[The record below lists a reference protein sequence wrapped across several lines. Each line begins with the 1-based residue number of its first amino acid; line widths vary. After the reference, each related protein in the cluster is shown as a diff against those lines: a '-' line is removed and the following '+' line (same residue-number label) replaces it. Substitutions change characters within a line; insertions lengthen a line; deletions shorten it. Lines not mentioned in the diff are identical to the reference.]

1 MARQIQLRRGTAD
14 QHETFTGAE
23 GEVTFDITNKTLRAH
38 DGSTP
43 GGIALARKDDVPN
56 MDTAD
61 YVIAS
66 QEPTAA
72 NGLTW
77 YRKYKS
83 GWVEQGGHIFGSSS
97 VTFPIPMKNN
107 DYVWRINSL
116 KNLYAPNKIGAIY
129 FISEFYSVYIVGMQ
143 PQNPEPH
150 QYQSA
155 VFWFHTNTDY
165 DQFDTTPV
173 PTFRDA

>member
-43 GGIALARKDDVPN
+43 GSIALARKDDVPN

-116 KNLYAPNKIGAIY
+116 YNHSGFAPYSELGELETKNPTGFTKAGNAKT
-129 FISEFYSVYIVGMQ
+129 FIWEVRGI
-143 PQNPEPH
+143 
-150 QYQSA
+150 A
-155 VFWFHTNTDY
+155 
-165 DQFDTTPV
+165 
-173 PTFRDA
+173 A